1 MDGQD
6 DTHLKKHNAH
16 ANKQRKR
23 DTQKDDAQLAAH
35 ALLVT
40 HAGKHTISNTQGQG
54 DHHVA
59 QELGRRMGEHEGRGR
74 FLETREREREIKRER
89 SRERS
94 REVRRE
100 KGRGSDV
107 GRDGMMAGG
116 SLGKRRGEEGI
127 LAEKARLEERFARF
141 QEESREADQ
150 AQGQR

>member
-89 SRERS
+89 SRERDQERERERS
-94 REVRRE
+94 RERE
-100 KGRGSDV
+100 IKREIKREREIK
-107 GRDGMMAGG
+107 RD
-116 SLGKRRGEEGI
+116 REGE
-127 LAEKARLEERFARF
+127 R
-141 QEESREADQ
+141 SRE
-150 AQGQR
+150 RERE

>member
-89 SRERS
+89 SRERDQERERERSRERDQERSRDQERGQERS
-94 REVRRE
+94 REVKRNQERERRMK
-100 KGRGSDV
+100 KGR
-107 GRDGMMAGG
+107 
-116 SLGKRRGEEGI
+116 EE
-127 LAEKARLEERFARF
+127 
-141 QEESREADQ
+141 
-150 AQGQR
+150 AQ